1 MEMNW
6 NRWFISFINTIENV
20 NPWRENYDNHKE
32 TWTPGEFSL
41 GSIDKRISG

>member
-20 NPWRENYDNHKE
+20 NHGGKIMIITKKHGLPEN
-32 TWTPGEFSL
+32 FSL